1 MLTGVAR
8 EEAEVLLPP
17 SGGPTQAGTTP
28 SLTFRAMLVG
38 EYADLDVSFLA
49 SREVPEA
56 LLVPRGLPV
65 LDGVYR
71 IDQHEDVEQ

>member
-1 MLTGVAR
+1 
-8 EEAEVLLPP
+8 
-17 SGGPTQAGTTP
+17 
-28 SLTFRAMLVG
+28 LTFRAMLVG
-38 EYADLDVSFLA
+38 ENADLDVSLLA

-71 IDQHEDVEQ
+71 VDKHKDVEQ

>member
-1 MLTGVAR
+1 M
-8 EEAEVLLPP
+8 
-17 SGGPTQAGTTP
+17 P

-38 EYADLDVSFLA
+38 QNVDLDVSHLA
-49 SREVPEA
+49 SREVPGA

-71 IDQHEDVEQ
+71 VDKHKDVEQKAVPDPEG

>member
-1 MLTGVAR
+1 M
-8 EEAEVLLPP
+8 
-17 SGGPTQAGTTP
+17 P

-38 EYADLDVSFLA
+38 QNVDLDVSLLA
-49 SREVPEA
+49 GREVPGA

-71 IDQHEDVEQ
+71 VDKHKDVEQKAVPDPEG

>member
-1 MLTGVAR
+1 M
-8 EEAEVLLPP
+8 
-17 SGGPTQAGTTP
+17 P

-38 EYADLDVSFLA
+38 QNVDLDVSLLA

-65 LDGVYR
+65 LDSIYR
-71 IDQHEDVEQ
+71 VDQHEDVEQEAVPDPEG